1 MRATYQVFGHQVA
14 LFLKFIG
21 DTPMLKA
28 IDNSLDGKYDG
39 EEWVK
44 KWEWQS
50 IPLPDDEIQKAALCR
65 FVLIKSAEDN
75 GFAINLGEHLVA
87 DTAFQAMIDAVKD
100 NFLLPYYQFLDER
113 LDDGGEMIY
122 LLQKFKVRCE
132 AFDRKALFEAYV
144 TDTPRGEAN
153 LDSALRKF
161 LFDQGVDYPFSTPR
175 SASGRADVVA
185 QLGSEDPHP
194 LEVKI
199 FNPDGGY
206 DKAYIA
212 KGFGQAF
219 RYADDY
225 NQAFG
230 YLVVFNVC
238 DKELVFQTAD
248 DMKSPQRVVV
258 GDKTV
263 FLISIRVFPDVSAS
277 EKGKMQPY
285 IIKDT
290 DLTKDVKGV
299 S

>member
-1 MRATYQVFGHQVA
+1 MRASFQVFSHQVA
-14 LFLKFIG
+14 LFLKFVG
-21 DTPMLKA
+21 DAPMLKA
-28 IDNSLDGKYDG
+28 IDSSLDGEYDG
-39 EEWVK
+39 DEWVK
-44 KWEWQS
+44 KWEGQS
-50 IPLPDDEIQKAALCR
+50 IPMPDDEIQKAALCR
-65 FVLIKSAEDN
+65 FVLRKSAEDGN
-75 GFAINLGEHLVA
+75 FAVNLGQNLAV
-87 DTAFQAMIDAVKD
+87 DTAYQAMIDAVKD

-122 LLQKFKVRCE
+122 LLQARCE
-132 AFDRKALFEAYV
+132 AFDRKVLF
-144 TDTPRGEAN
+144 DTYTADTAHGEAN

-185 QLGSEDPHP
+185 QLGSEDPQP
-194 LEVKI
+194 LEVKL

-206 DKAYIA
+206 DRAYIA

-263 FLISIRVFPDVSAS
+263 FLISIRVFLDVSAS

-290 DLTKDVKGV
+290 DLTRDVKGV